1 MGRLFGLRICI
12 RITHCSLLLP
22 KFLKHTHSCRGKVC
36 SFTAWLAGRCG
47 KFCLG
52 DKMLGELGHCCCLKN
67 LVMTN
72 FRVNESFLILLHFF
86 FFWRVFRILGFYR
99 APPVVGRKINLE
111 EEVEPIGEK
120 RLMDTFFKEGR
131 KGLRLNEHINETFSP
146 YFCDLVWRL
155 LLAARCFKLPRR

>member
-1 MGRLFGLRICI
+1 MGRFFGLRICI

-22 KFLKHTHSCRGKVC
+22 KFLNHTHSCRGKVC

-67 LVMTN
+67 LVMIN

-86 FFWRVFRILGFYR
+86 FFLTRFQDF
-99 APPVVGRKINLE
+99 
-111 EEVEPIGEK
+111 
-120 RLMDTFFKEGR
+120 
-131 KGLRLNEHINETFSP
+131 
-146 YFCDLVWRL
+146 RL
-155 LLAARCFKLPRR
+155 LQSSTRCWKKNQFRRRSGTDRRKATYGYIFQRR